1 MTRCGVQ
8 VGVCALLVTS
18 GVLAG
23 TVGDAGAV
31 GAPPRPGPAQAAPEP
46 AAHLDHCPPGSSV
59 AHGPTA
65 TTGPAHAL
73 RAHPAAGRHSPAA
86 GRVLWRDRSVLGPAQ
101 VEEML
106 AELRRELL
114 VRYGTADEAAVD
126 RAFRRASI
134 VVPVRFHVITDGRSG
149 RVSRAAALRQI
160 TVLNNAYSGRTG
172 GADTGVRF
180 RMVSYDVT
188 KNASWFRNPQANER
202 RMKAALNRGGAGTLN
217 LYTAAVGVEVLGF
230 STYPQNYRSRPSE
243 DGVVVD
249 YRSLPGGPYQNYNHG
264 YTAVHEVG
272 HWLGLFHTFEN
283 GCNPPGDGVDDTPYE
298 AVPTEGCP
306 LFKDT
311 CPAEGSD
318 PIHNFM
324 DYAWDSC
331 MREFTPGQAQ
341 RIRAAW
347 LAFRSSG
354 DR

>member
-1 MTRCGVQ
+1 
-8 VGVCALLVTS
+8 
-18 GVLAG
+18 
-23 TVGDAGAV
+23 
-31 GAPPRPGPAQAAPEP
+31 
-46 AAHLDHCPPGSSV
+46 
-59 AHGPTA
+59 AHGPA
-65 TTGPAHAL
+65 AAGRPAHAL
-73 RAHPAAGRHSPAA
+73 RARPAAPSDPSA
-86 GRVLWRDRSVLGPAQ
+86 GRVLWRDRSVLGPAE
-101 VEEML
+101 VARML

-114 VRYGTADEAAVD
+114 ARYGVADEAALD
-126 RAFRRASI
+126 RSFRRASI
-134 VVPVRFHVITDGRSG
+134 VVPVRFHVITDGRDG
-149 RVSRAAALRQI
+149 RVSRAAAQRQI
-160 TVLNNAYSGRTG
+160 AVLNRAYSGRTG

-180 RMVSYDVT
+180 RLVSYDVT
-188 KNASWFRNPQANER
+188 RNASWFRNPQVNER
-202 RMKAALNRGGAGTLN
+202 RMKAALNRGGASTLN

-230 STYPQNYRSRPSE
+230 STYPQNYRSRPGE

-306 LFKDT
+306 AAKDT

-324 DYAWDSC
+324 DYSWDSC
-331 MREFTPGQAQ
+331 MREFTPGQAR

-347 LAFRSSG
+347 LAFRSAG
-354 DR
+354 R